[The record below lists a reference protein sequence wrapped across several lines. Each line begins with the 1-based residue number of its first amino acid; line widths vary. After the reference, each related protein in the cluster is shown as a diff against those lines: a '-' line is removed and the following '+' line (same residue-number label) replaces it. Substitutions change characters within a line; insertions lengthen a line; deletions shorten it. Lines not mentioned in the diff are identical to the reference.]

1 VCGPKARHAHK
12 QRLGVEDLARWRGTK
27 LGHLGSKMR
36 SGCGAAGHW
45 VNRAEKLRGARRT
58 SNGGLRS
65 EHEKKGGER
74 KRFSQVFLK
83 KRFKQLNK
91 QN

>member
-45 VNRAEKLRGARRT
+45 VNRAEKLRGLAEPRT
-58 SNGGLRS
+58 VGCAVN
-65 EHEKKGGER
+65 R
-74 KRFSQVFLK
+74 KRREGKGKVFRK
-83 KRFKQLNK
+83 FF
-91 QN
+91 